1 MGAQAP
7 SVSQAVVTAVNH
19 VFNSAF
25 SWLSQFP
32 GNPISDLVSG
42 ALVLIRRTL
51 FLVPEGVTAS
61 QTGTSLTVSVNTGS
75 VAYFRQDG
83 SSVQVSGDPWFW
95 GSEQFDAATVSSVA
109 VGNPGNAG
117 CAGFVFTSGE
127 VSGDL
132 QTTQIDSLRF
142 GAGALF
148 TGRVSA
154 SLTTGSL
161 MLRDAVRGLSG
172 VRFDAPVILA
182 GDVDVDAG
190 SGDAT
195 FAGTVDATGAGRQSL
210 TVTALGATNFDAAV
224 GGRTPLAGLLTQ
236 GIAPLNI
243 QQSDS
248 TTSIPLYYMPQYSPS
263 GQLQVKYGIDVAI
276 GANKPRTFVFDT
288 GGNGFFA
295 GYNPDYWNGV
305 QLSADQIDITY
316 TSGNF
321 YNAVVADAVVTIGP
335 EGGPRV
341 STVRPIE
348 IGAIL
353 AGGNERTGQVF
364 DFTDP
369 FAPPVDGRF
378 SGDFGAAFGL
388 QPSKSG
394 DTSLSSALFQL
405 PGNLSSGFVVQLGP
419 IGIDPQLTVGITDAL
434 RAQFPYAI
442 PVTALS
448 GAGTYPVS
456 GYQVLQQF
464 GFSPQYFVS
473 SPEGLIFPLGS
484 ETFLQCAQQCL
495 PSLIDSGAPST
506 SVRLPGAPTPYPLS
520 TANNSALQP
529 GSTFIAQFPTTQSRP
544 PLEWTFV
551 AGTNGSVNAVGYDS
565 NSGSATTTQNVNT
578 GLNLYNGYD
587 VMFDLANQV
596 IWLRP
601 NGGQSTV
608 TLQSVTTTGDQTYR
622 QNAVLSG
629 DYDTADGDVTVGGV
643 ANLVGDTVV
652 NADAG
657 DITFSGTVDGRH
669 RLTVNSSGTTTF
681 VRGVGEQ
688 IPLVSLT
695 ADSGVSTNS
704 AGVTSANGQTYRGDV
719 TLNGLYQV
727 DNGGFDVTGATT
739 LAGQVAVETTGGD
752 ITFGGTLDGQTGQ
765 GFTLQLSTDGGRA
778 RLNAAVGKTHALG
791 GLIMVNT
798 AQDRTATVTAADT
811 VDLDGS
817 LGYAG
822 AIGLLVGDKVTVD
835 FSRGGSIK
843 QFTTSGV
850 VFRGSSTDSI
860 ISGFTIADN
869 VYDGIQI
876 AADGG
881 SGPYDYSGTR
891 ITGNVIYGNS
901 AFGIETAAPVSGLS
915 ISDNTIGRAGTSN
928 EWDYVSDGPNT
939 HGIVLAPGGYTGT
952 VISGNTISHNLR
964 SAIYAPDG
972 VRNLSISAN
981 TLSRNGSH
989 GVEFADGDFTGTR
1002 ITGNTIVANGSDGI
1016 SLGAGIG
1023 QASTTGGNP
1032 LSGYTTDGG
1041 RYVDAHYVVGY
1052 QNSPDFYDP
1061 KNPPADPKISM
1072 QIGTKQ
1078 LAVNLDTGSRG
1089 LYFDELQLDTDILSR
1104 GTVLGPG
1111 HVFLNSSNRLYFGE
1125 WVQVPVTFT
1134 GSYYET
1140 AGGRIDTGRKAV
1152 ADIPLLVVQAIG
1164 ASTTP
1169 APGQTQASTTFGT
1182 TIAEGFITITDGTT
1196 RIQAPIVLNPQA
1208 PGTGTV
1214 TIPGGYWAYY
1224 ADNLYQDGGVAASKL
1239 SPVANFGVGFD
1250 RSGQGTAPTVNG
1262 TNQAYNAFLNLT
1274 EMQAGTMRPGYVITA
1289 TGVKLGLDST
1299 VSGYAYTDLAPT
1311 GLTQGAQSAPDWQP
1325 ATGNVVVTTT
1335 RQGQD
1340 ISTPYRTG
1348 PLVLDMGYPG
1358 GILTLPGYAPP
1369 GGFTDRLT
1377 VNLLNSGGGV
1387 RYNVTVTDGRT
1398 NLMNPTGI
1406 DLFNPLA
1413 GSFSQ
1418 NTPPLSNQF
1427 FNTGREAFAGLDYL
1441 YDAAGGY
1448 LGLAVGSTT
1457 EARDAF
1463 ASARGQ
1469 FTASY
1474 YRNDN
1479 APTGVSNLTISAN
1492 TISDNGGAG
1501 VGVNGAGSTG
1511 NTLLGNSIHSNTGA
1525 GILLSRGANAG
1536 QAAPTDITAR
1546 IAEGRV
1552 LVDAT
1557 VSAVGGYTGQFTVQV
1572 FASPATDTGDVEGR
1586 KLLGEITTAA
1596 GRVSG
1601 QVQADTA
1608 QAGDWITLTVTPVDA
1623 PRNTS
1628 EFSTGARI
1636 QVS

>member
-1 MGAQAP
+1 
-7 SVSQAVVTAVNH
+7 
-19 VFNSAF
+19 
-25 SWLSQFP
+25 
-32 GNPISDLVSG
+32 
-42 ALVLIRRTL
+42 
-51 FLVPEGVTAS
+51 
-61 QTGTSLTVSVNTGS
+61 
-75 VAYFRQDG
+75 
-83 SSVQVSGDPWFW
+83 
-95 GSEQFDAATVSSVA
+95 
-109 VGNPGNAG
+109 
-117 CAGFVFTSGE
+117 
-127 VSGDL
+127 
-132 QTTQIDSLRF
+132 
-142 GAGALF
+142 
-148 TGRVSA
+148 
-154 SLTTGSL
+154 
-161 MLRDAVRGLSG
+161 
-172 VRFDAPVILA
+172 
-182 GDVDVDAG
+182 
-190 SGDAT
+190 
-195 FAGTVDATGAGRQSL
+195 
-210 TVTALGATNFDAAV
+210 
-224 GGRTPLAGLLTQ
+224 
-236 GIAPLNI
+236 
-243 QQSDS
+243 
-248 TTSIPLYYMPQYSPS
+248 
-263 GQLQVKYGIDVAI
+263 
-276 GANKPRTFVFDT
+276 
-288 GGNGFFA
+288 
-295 GYNPDYWNGV
+295 V
-305 QLSADQIDITY
+305 QLGTDQVDITY

-321 YNAVVADAVVTIGP
+321 YDAVVADAVVTIGP

-341 STVRPIE
+341 STVRPVQ

-353 AGGNERTGQVF
+353 SGGNNRTGQVF

-388 QPSKSG
+388 QPSDSG
-394 DTSLSSALFQL
+394 DTSLSSVLFQL

-419 IGIDPQLTVGITDAL
+419 IGIDPQLTVGITDTL
-434 RAQFPYAI
+434 RAQFPYAV
-442 PVTALS
+442 PVAALS

-473 SPEGLIFPLGS
+473 SPDGLIFPLGS
-484 ETFLQCAQQCL
+484 ESFLQCAQQCL

-520 TANNSALQP
+520 TAGNSALQP
-529 GSTFIAQFPTTQSRP
+529 GSTFIAQFPTTQGRP

-565 NSGSATTTQNVNT
+565 SSGAATTTQNVNT

-608 TLQSVTTTGDQTYR
+608 RLQSVTTTGDQTYR
-622 QNAVLSG
+622 QNAVLAG
-629 DYDTADGDVTVGGV
+629 DYDAADGDFAVGGV
-643 ANLVGDTVV
+643 TNLSGDTSV
-652 NADAG
+652 NAVSG
-657 DITFSGTVDGRH
+657 DITFSGTVDGPH
-669 RLTVNSSGTTTF
+669 VLSVTSSGTTTF

-688 IPLVSLT
+688 VPLVSLS

-704 AGVTSANGQTYRGDV
+704 AGVISSAGQTYRGDV
-719 TLNGLYQV
+719 TLNGLYQI
-727 DNGGFDVTGATT
+727 DNGSFDVSGATT
-739 LAGQVAVETTGGD
+739 LAGLVGVDTTGGD
-752 ITFGGTLDGQTGQ
+752 ITFGGTVDGQTGQ
-765 GFTLQLSTDGGRA
+765 GFTLRLSTNGGET
-778 RLNAAVGKTHALG
+778 RLNAAVGKTHPLG
-791 GLIMVNT
+791 GIAAVNT
-798 AQDRTATVTAADT
+798 APDRTAAVIAAGT

-822 AIGLLVGDKVTVD
+822 AIGLLIGDRVTAD

-850 VFRGSSTDSI
+850 VFQGSSTDSTI
-860 ISGFTIADN
+860 GGFTIADN

-876 AADGG
+876 AATGG
-881 SGPYDYSGTR
+881 ADPYDYSGTR

-915 ISDNTIGRAGTSN
+915 VSGNTIGRAGTSN
-928 EWDYVSDGPNT
+928 EWNYVSDGPNT
-939 HGIVLAPGGYTGT
+939 HGIVLAPGAYVAT
-952 VISGNTISHNLR
+952 VIAGNTISYNLR
-964 SAIYAPDG
+964 SAIYAPGG
-972 VRNLSISAN
+972 VRNLSISGN
-981 TLSRNGSH
+981 TLSRNGTH
-989 GVEFADGDFTGTR
+989 GVELADGDFAGTR
-1002 ITGNTIVANGSDGI
+1002 ITGNTILANGSDGI

-1023 QASTTGGNP
+1023 QAVTTGGNP

-1041 RYVDAHYVVGY
+1041 RYVDAHYVLGY
-1052 QNSPDFYDP
+1052 QNNPDFYDP
-1061 KNPPADPKISM
+1061 KSPPPDPRISM

-1078 LAVNLDTGSRG
+1078 LAVNMDTGSRG
-1089 LYFDELQLDTDILSR
+1089 LYFDELQLDADILSR

-1140 AGGRIDTGRKAV
+1140 AGGQIDNGRKAV

-1164 ASTTP
+1164 ASSTP

-1182 TIAEGFITITDGTT
+1182 TITDGFITITDGTT
-1196 RIQAPIVLNPQA
+1196 KVQAPIVPNPQV

-1224 ADNLYQDGGVAASKL
+1224 ADNLYQDGGVTVSKL

-1250 RSGQGTAPTVNG
+1250 RSGEGTAPTVNG
-1262 TNQAYNAFLNLT
+1262 NNQAYNAFLNLT

-1289 TGVKLGLDST
+1289 NGVTLGLDSS

-1335 RQGQD
+1335 SQGQD
-1340 ISTPYRTG
+1340 ISTAYGTG

-1369 GGFTDRLT
+1369 GGFTDKLT

-1387 RYNVTVTDGRT
+1387 RYDVTVTDGRT

-1413 GSFSQ
+1413 GSYSQ
-1418 NTPPLSNQF
+1418 NAPPLSRQF
-1427 FNTGREAFAGLDYL
+1427 FNTGREAFSGLDYL

-1448 LGLAVGSTT
+1448 LGLRVGSTS
-1457 EARDAF
+1457 EARGAF
-1463 ASARGQ
+1463 GSARGQ
-1469 FTASY
+1469 FTAAY

-1479 APTGVSNLTISAN
+1479 APTGVSNLTISGN

-1501 VGVNGAGSTG
+1501 IGVNGTGSTG
-1511 NTLLGNSIHSNTGA
+1511 NAVLGNSIYSNTGS
-1525 GILLSRGANAG
+1525 GILLSRGANGG
-1536 QAAPTDITAR
+1536 QVAPSNVTAR
-1546 IAEGRV
+1546 IAGGRV
-1552 LVDAT
+1552 LFDAT
-1557 VSAVGGYTGQFTVQV
+1557 VSAVGGYAGQFTVQV
-1572 FASPATDTGDVEGR
+1572 FTSPATETGDVEGR

-1596 GRVSG
+1596 GQVSG

-1628 EFSTGARI
+1628 EFSAAARI
-1636 QVS
+1636 QAT